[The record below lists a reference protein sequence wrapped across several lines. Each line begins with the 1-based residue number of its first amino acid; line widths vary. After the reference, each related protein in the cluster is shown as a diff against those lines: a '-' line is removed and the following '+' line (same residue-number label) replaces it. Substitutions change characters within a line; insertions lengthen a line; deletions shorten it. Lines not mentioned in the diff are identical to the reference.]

1 MCTQEESHV
10 TTEAEIGR
18 MCLQAREC
26 PQPPGAR
33 RDIRVPENNLEMH
46 LKIRIPVALS
56 AD

>member
-18 MCLQAREC
+18 MCLQARES

-56 AD
+56 VD